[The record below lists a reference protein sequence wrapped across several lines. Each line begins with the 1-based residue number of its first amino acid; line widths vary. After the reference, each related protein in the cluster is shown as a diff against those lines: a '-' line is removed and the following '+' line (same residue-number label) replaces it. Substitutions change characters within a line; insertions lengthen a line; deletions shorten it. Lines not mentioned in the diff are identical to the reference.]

1 MTELHLYRVYNVETG
16 HQFRTAATPEKAREF
31 RVDGYEIE
39 DLGPTNRSADYE
51 VEALKD
57 RLRRETEWHT
67 AVAETM
73 QRTYTALQKWAKDI
87 TENKKRLK
95 DKSKPPISED
105 DIIEIMRDIDR
116 LKDGDPGENGNAK
129 DSSTP

>member
-1 MTELHLYRVYNVETG
+1 MELHLYRVYNAETG
-16 HQFRTAATPEKAREF
+16 HQFKTAATPEKAREF

-39 DLGPTNRSADYE
+39 DLGPTHRSTDYE
-51 VEALKD
+51 LEALKD

-73 QRTYTALQKWAKDI
+73 QRTYTALQKWAKEI
-87 TENKKRLK
+87 GKNRKRLK

-105 DIIEIMRDIDR
+105 DIIDIMRDIDR
-116 LKDGDPGENGNAK
+116 LKDGEPGDNGNGQNG
-129 DSSTP
+129 STP

>member
-1 MTELHLYRVYNVETG
+1 MEELHLWRVYNAESG
-16 HQFRTAATPEKAREF
+16 HEFKTPATPEKARQF

-39 DLGPTNRSADYE
+39 DLGPTNRSVDYE

-73 QRTYTALQKWAKDI
+73 QRTYTALQKWAREIGK
-87 TENKKRLK
+87 NRKRLK

-105 DIIEIMRDIDR
+105 DIIDIMRDIDR
-116 LKDGDPGENGNAK
+116 LKDGEPGNDGNAQ
-129 DSSTP
+129 DSSKP